1 MYPAPFRYHR
11 PGSLQAA
18 IGLLSRF
25 GNDARIM
32 AGGQSVIP
40 MMKLRVGEASE
51 LVDIGRLPD
60 LSYVRLEGST
70 LRIGAL
76 TTHALIAASE
86 EARQVPLVAE
96 AAGGIADRQVRSMG
110 TIGGGLSVADPSGCW
125 PTSLRALDTTV
136 QLTGP
141 NGSRS
146 VAIADFLLDSYI
158 TALASGELVTE
169 IQVPVPGPGTGSAYV
184 AFKRSAAAYPTVSCG
199 IQVTLDGDV
208 CSAASLSLGAAG
220 PTAVVSAEACAAL
233 IGTQLT
239 QEALANAAEI
249 IVAAAEPP
257 PDARGSEAFKRAML
271 KSLVVEAGTRALARS
286 RGEQVSGGHRYA

>member
-11 PGSLQAA
+11 PDKLSAA
-18 IGLLSRF
+18 LALLSQF
-25 GNDARIM
+25 GTEARIM

-40 MMKLRVGEASE
+40 MMKLRMGEASE

-86 EARQVPLVAE
+86 EARQVPLIAE

-125 PTSLRALDTTV
+125 PTSLRALDTSV
-136 QLTGP
+136 QVAGP
-141 NGSRS
+141 SGNRS
-146 VAIADFLLDSYI
+146 IAIADFLQDSYV
-158 TALASGELVTE
+158 TALQTGELVTE

-199 IQVTLDGDV
+199 IQVTMEGDS
-208 CSAASLSLGAAG
+208 CTAASLSLGAAG
-220 PTAVVSAEACAAL
+220 PTAVVSDEACAAL
-233 IGTQLT
+233 LGSALD
-239 QEALANAAEI
+239 EDALANAADI

-271 KSLVVEAGTRALARS
+271 KSLVLEAGGRALARS

>member
-60 LSYVRLEGST
+60 LSYVTLEGST

-86 EARQVPLVAE
+86 EARQIPLVAE
-96 AAGGIADRQVRSMG
+96 TAGGIADRQVRSMG

-146 VAIADFLLDSYI
+146 VAIADFVLDSYI
-158 TALASGELVTE
+158 TVLQPGELVTE
-169 IQVPVPGPGTGSAYV
+169 IQIPVPGPGTGSAYV

-199 IQVTLDGDV
+199 VQVTLDGDV
-208 CSAASLSLGAAG
+208 CTAASLSLGAAG
-220 PTAVVSAEACAAL
+220 PTTVVSADNSDNIHAECKSMFFRFVDDLTLHLTPSNGIIHIRSAARTGYSDFGVNRRRVESL
-233 IGTQLT
+233 RKKLQHKD
-239 QEALANAAEI
+239 I
-249 IVAAAEPP
+249 IE
-257 PDARGSEAFKRAML
+257 
-271 KSLVVEAGTRALARS
+271 
-286 RGEQVSGGHRYA
+286 